1 MGQKLLIITIF
12 WEMLN
17 YDYAAMV
24 RTYYQYFCQHLLI
37 VTSILQLNS
46 NYQPATVMVTQGT

>member
-1 MGQKLLIITIF
+1 MGQKLLINTIF

-24 RTYYQYFCQHLLI
+24 RKYYKYFTI
-37 VTSILQLNS
+37 NS
-46 NYQPATVMVTQGT
+46 NYRPATVMVTQGT

>member
-24 RTYYQYFCQHLLI
+24 RKYYQYFCQHLLI
-37 VTSILQLNS
+37 VTSILQL
-46 NYQPATVMVTQGT
+46 TVTINQLL